1 MEDNNIN
8 NNNKLNQFKQ
18 INYSEN
24 NPNIIYKEVITDDC
38 IYDYFQN
45 NFNFDVYTLKNEN
58 EKIFI
63 SYISKKENNIIN
75 IIEFNK
81 ENINSN
87 INNILT
93 LKDHKHAISSIKH
106 YFNPYTNKDYL
117 LSTDCK
123 GNLLLHEILSIN
135 EYKLKVKIDSRNVR
149 NKRWVCSTVN
159 QDPFFPGMKNQFG
172 FGCIYKPYNL
182 YNPMKK
188 NIFGFGNDKFGYN
201 PMNFDYFENQM
212 NFQEPA
218 FVIDYIGS
226 TLLFFTSTSNYI
238 FILYRESDSIA
249 ILDLETAKNKGNIYS
264 QNYVNSLVQWYNSE
278 EDKNY
283 LIVSRTDKIDILNPF
298 LEKDKIIYEFKDNDN
313 LKGLNCAYSILYNF
327 RDNNDCLL
335 SYNKYKINI
344 INLNNKNILFSIKM
358 KYNINSVLAWNKNYL
373 IVSQGD
379 NYSAANFTQL
389 SVIDIES
396 QKIISQ
402 ITEKMGFVK
411 STIKKIKIFNNEDI
425 LFISDS
431 EKKIKLWESIK

>member
-1 MEDNNIN
+1 M
-8 NNNKLNQFKQ
+8 
-18 INYSEN
+18 
-24 NPNIIYKEVITDDC
+24 
-38 IYDYFQN
+38 
-45 NFNFDVYTLKNEN
+45 
-58 EKIFI
+58 
-63 SYISKKENNIIN
+63 
-75 IIEFNK
+75 
-81 ENINSN
+81 
-87 INNILT
+87 
-93 LKDHKHAISSIKH
+93 
-106 YFNPYTNKDYL
+106 
-117 LSTDCK
+117 
-123 GNLLLHEILSIN
+123 
-135 EYKLKVKIDSRNVR
+135 
-149 NKRWVCSTVN
+149 
-159 QDPFFPGMKNQFG
+159 
-172 FGCIYKPYNL
+172 
-182 YNPMKK
+182 MKK
-188 NIFGFGNDKFGYN
+188 NIFGFGYDKFGYN
-201 PMNFDYFENQM
+201 PLNFDYFENQM

-283 LIVSRTDKIDILNPF
+283 LIVSRTDKIEILNPF

-379 NYSAANFTQL
+379 NYGAAKFTKL

-402 ITEKMGFVK
+402 ITVKMGFVK